1 MKVVPVEVDTTQAAI
16 DIKGV
21 QEPPFVLF
29 DYISDTLLTI
39 IGIIILLALIVAG
52 YLYYR
57 KKKRPEEKTVSPG
70 GSVASTRAC
79 IKSFGGFKGR

>member
-1 MKVVPVEVDTTQAAI
+1 MSLKVVPVEVDTTQAAI

-39 IGIIILLALIVAG
+39 IGIIILLALIVADIFIIG
-52 YLYYR
+52 R
-57 KKKRPEEKTVSPG
+57 KRDPKRRLSLRRICCLHT
-70 GSVASTRAC
+70 SVH
-79 IKSFGGFKGR
+79 